1 MVETGI
7 SFWCRQKPVKT
18 LAGFAKGLCHKDF
31 QQLSTIDKPGQNRP
45 FSDMEMSVCAK
56 RRAGQR
62 VAVRLPTDRSP

>member
-45 FSDMEMSVCAK
+45 FLAHRFCQGVCV
-56 RRAGQR
+56 RRAGQTLR
-62 VAVRLPTDRSP
+62 